1 MKSSRLLLQDDS
13 HNNYFIH
20 GHISQQYWQED
31 NMINNE
37 SSVVALAPSV
47 TT

>member
-1 MKSSRLLLQDDS
+1 MTSSRLLLQDDS

-20 GHISQQYWQED
+20 GHIHTTGRQED
-31 NMINNE
+31 DMIKNE
-37 SSVVALAPSV
+37 PSVVALAPRV